1 MYDALGTIGTI
12 EWCVLVMILEMLESS
27 IGDCFCVSLVL
38 GLLPTCAC
46 LRELN
51 LQERCVMCVCVC
63 AWCMHACM
71 CVHTCCACMCGSGT
85 VGIACVHL

>member
-1 MYDALGTIGTI
+1 MYDALGTTGTI

-27 IGDCFCVSLVL
+27 IGDYFCVSLVL

-63 AWCMHACM
+63 TYVHACM
-71 CVHTCCACMCGSGT
+71 GVVLWA
-85 VGIACVHL
+85 